1 MFRSKRSTLLVTNF
15 EWNLMTSTGR
25 LISIEGIDGS
35 GKSTLATNMAAALKR
50 RGFNVLL
57 TKEPGDTTL
66 GKTLREI
73 LHTQKASVCDMA
85 EYLLFAADRAQH
97 FHEMIIPELNA
108 GSIIIADRLADS
120 SLAYQGYGRG
130 LDHAMIKSINAWAMN
145 GITPDLTFYLRI
157 DPMTALNR
165 VRRRQEQLT
174 SFEQEALAFWQRVTK
189 GYEAIFATRT
199 NVTILDGSLPM
210 HTLDELAL
218 NVVIPL
224 IS

>member
-1 MFRSKRSTLLVTNF
+1 
-15 EWNLMTSTGR
+15 MTSTGR

-57 TKEPGDTTL
+57 TKEPGDTNL

-97 FHEMIIPELNA
+97 FHEMIAPELKN
-108 GSIIIADRLADS
+108 GTIIIADRLADS

-130 LDHAMIKSINAWAMN
+130 LNCDMIKTINTWAMN
-145 GITPDLTFYLRI
+145 GITPDLTFYLRV
-157 DPMTALNR
+157 DPMIALSR

-189 GYEAIFATRT
+189 GYEEIFATRT
-199 NVTILDGSLPM
+199 NVTIIDGTLPP
-210 HTLDELAL
+210 HILDELAL
-218 NVVIPL
+218 NVLLPMIA
-224 IS
+224 